1 MLRVTIE
8 LVPFGIENQKRTLG
22 TLIIANDG
30 TGTPTRGNY
39 EAHFYSRNNRRSHK
53 VYTVH
58 GFPRQTKSAW
68 NLIWRLLN
76 ERFK

>member
-8 LVPFGIENQKRTLG
+8 LVPFGVESQKRTLG
-22 TLIIANDG
+22 NLIIANDG
-30 TGTPTRGNY
+30 TGTATRGNY
-39 EAHFYSRNNRRSHK
+39 KAVFFSRVGHRYHREYA
-53 VYTVH
+53 VR

-68 NLIWRLLN
+68 NLLHRILK